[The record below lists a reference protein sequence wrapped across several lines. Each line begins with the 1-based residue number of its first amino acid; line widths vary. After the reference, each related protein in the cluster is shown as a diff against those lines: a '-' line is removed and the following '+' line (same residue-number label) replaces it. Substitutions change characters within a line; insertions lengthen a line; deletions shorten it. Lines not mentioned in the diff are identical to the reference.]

1 MDGPAVYPTT
11 APATAPTG
19 PNTTAPE
26 TAPKAASL
34 PRPWANAIAGA
45 NVKNIADARTSL
57 FIYGSNDAFWL
68 NTHSRIAAQQ
78 WNGPTVL
85 RAIDDKKGASPAWN
99 EKKSEH
105 AANSLALF
113 RK

>member
-34 PRPWANAIAGA
+34 PRPCASAIAGA
-45 NVKNIADARTSL
+45 NVKKIADPRTSL
-57 FIYGSNDAFWL
+57 FIYGSHCAF
-68 NTHSRIAAQQ
+68 
-78 WNGPTVL
+78 
-85 RAIDDKKGASPAWN
+85 
-99 EKKSEH
+99 
-105 AANSLALF
+105 
-113 RK
+113 

>member
-34 PRPWANAIAGA
+34 PRPWASAIAGA
-45 NVKNIADARTSL
+45 NVKNIADPRTSL
-57 FIYGSNDAFWL
+57 FIYGSRFAL
-68 NTHSRIAAQQ
+68 RMNT
-78 WNGPTVL
+78 
-85 RAIDDKKGASPAWN
+85 
-99 EKKSEH
+99 
-105 AANSLALF
+105 
-113 RK
+113 